1 MSGTEP
7 VRPPVRVAVIGGAA
21 VEEENYERARALGL
35 ELANRGAA
43 LLCGGRGGVMEA
55 AARGAA
61 SVGGITVGILP
72 GSDAGAANPWILLPL
87 ATGMGEARN
96 ALVVRAAEAVVAVAG
111 SWGTLSE
118 IGLARKMGL
127 DVARLGPWTLG
138 ELDLPSFADAG
149 EAAAWAVARALT
161 RRGEIP
167 GTG

>member
-1 MSGTEP
+1 MSGPEP
-7 VRPPVRVAVIGGAA
+7 VRPPVRVAVIGGGA
-21 VEEENYERARALGL
+21 VEEEEYERARTLGL
-35 ELANRGAA
+35 ELATRGAA

-61 SVGGITVGILP
+61 SVGGLTVGILP
-72 GSDAGAANPWILLPL
+72 GSDAGAANPWILLPM

-138 ELDLPSFADAG
+138 ELGLPCFADAG
-149 EAAAWAVARALT
+149 EAAAWAVERALT